1 MDNQLMSVVTQRIS
15 ACLLVG
21 FLAFAGC
28 SGPPD
33 ETVAAG
39 GVVHLDGKPVEGVS
53 VSLLPQLGVRG
64 RGGYGVTDAEG
75 KFTFSSGPDAI
86 GVMPGTY
93 RVLFQKM
100 RQKDGSPI
108 PPDLMAA
115 DIEIINQLPAVYS
128 SPENTPISA
137 VIPSPDGDFLFELK
151 SR

>member
-1 MDNQLMSVVTQRIS
+1 MDNQLMSVVTQRFS
-15 ACLLVG
+15 ACLFVGVLV
-21 FLAFAGC
+21 FAGC

-39 GVVHLDGKPVEGVS
+39 GVVHLDGKPVDGVT
-53 VSLLPQLGVRG
+53 VSLVPQQGVRG

-75 KFTFSSGPDAI
+75 KFTFSSGPETI
-86 GVMPGTY
+86 GVMAGTY

-108 PPDLMAA
+108 PPDAMAA

-137 VIPSPDGDFLFELK
+137 TIPNPDGDFLFELK

>member
-1 MDNQLMSVVTQRIS
+1 MSVVMQRLS

-39 GVVHLDGKPVEGVS
+39 GVVHLDGKPVEGVT
-53 VSLLPQLGVRG
+53 VSLIPQSSVRG
-64 RGGYGVTDAEG
+64 PGGYGVSDAEG
-75 KFTFSSGPDAI
+75 KFTLKSGLETV

-93 RVLFQKM
+93 RVMFQKM

-108 PPDLMAA
+108 PPDVMAA
-115 DIEIINQLPAVYS
+115 DIEIINQLPAIYGDPDN
-128 SPENTPISA
+128 SPFTA
-137 VIPSPDGDFLFELK
+137 VVPNPDGDFLFELK